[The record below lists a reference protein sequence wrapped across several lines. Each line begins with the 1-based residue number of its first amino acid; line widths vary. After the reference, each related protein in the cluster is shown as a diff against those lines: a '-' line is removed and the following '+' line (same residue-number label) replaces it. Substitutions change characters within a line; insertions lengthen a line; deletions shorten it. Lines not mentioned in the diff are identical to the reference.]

1 MEMELWLKSDSLA
14 RDCDDIGF
22 MLMSTV
28 GPHFVIKPQ
37 SNALKERAGEEEA
50 GELCH
55 SYQI

>member
-1 MEMELWLKSDSLA
+1 MELWLKSDSLA